1 MSYLRAM
8 FKQDRSRLPAVA
20 LAATVLA
27 ACGGDGGERLTES
40 EWIAQADAICAE
52 AQDEID
58 ALPEPTNAAELAEQ
72 ARQAVAIAER
82 QLSRLRDLR
91 PPETAEDDYE
101 AMLDLTQREIELTN
115 EIAEAASAGDP
126 ARTEGLI
133 AEAQRVDE
141 DADALAAEY
150 GFQECGGS

>member
-1 MSYLRAM
+1 M
-8 FKQDRSRLPAVA
+8 FKQVRSRLPTVA

-27 ACGGDGGERLTES
+27 ACGGGDGERLAES
-40 EWIAQADAICAE
+40 EWIAEADAICAE

-58 ALPEPTNAAELAEQ
+58 SLPEPTNAAELTEQ

-82 QLSRLRDLR
+82 QLARLRDLR

-115 EIAEAASAGDP
+115 EIAEAASAGDQ
-126 ARTEGLI
+126 ARTEDLI

-141 DADALAAEY
+141 EADALAAEY